1 MVRRSLQNYDV
12 FSAKAFLHFLA
23 FEIVPQNVGYKKK
36 AFLLC
41 FSSQTKIPL
50 KLQIVISFTEFVPK
64 TKYRNRETTSMIKF

>member
-1 MVRRSLQNYDV
+1 MVRRSLQNYDL

-41 FSSQTKIPL
+41 FSSKTKIPL
-50 KLQIVISFTEFVPK
+50 KLQIVIFHRICAKDAV
-64 TKYRNRETTSMIKF
+64 